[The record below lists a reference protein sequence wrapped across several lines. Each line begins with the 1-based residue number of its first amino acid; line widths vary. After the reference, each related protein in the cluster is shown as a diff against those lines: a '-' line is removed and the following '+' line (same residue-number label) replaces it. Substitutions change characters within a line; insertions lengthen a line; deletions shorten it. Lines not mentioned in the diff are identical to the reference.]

1 MKKKKYS
8 VLGWNKWKMEFSM
21 VSGQKTIA
29 AIALSFNKKES
40 NLFYVLR
47 RRQKEMRK
55 KNQQRKKIKWTYFG
69 EFVQLQN
76 FLKKPI
82 YGL

>member
-55 KNQQRKKIKWTYFG
+55 KNQQRNNKRKERKLNGPILGNSCNCKIF
-69 EFVQLQN
+69 
-76 FLKKPI
+76 
-82 YGL
+82 